1 QDAVQRPLL
10 RWFAALGPDPQAVEA
25 PRRRPSEQRARE
37 PVERAAP
44 AGCVVVAGEEADPAA
59 VGDVAPV
66 PAPRADGGEPVRG
79 GEPQGR
85 RARAVGPAR
94 LPDAHTLARDGAER
108 DAAGVPEPGGPAR
121 GEP

>member
-1 QDAVQRPLL
+1 SPLRCPEAAGSAGTVGPPDPQDAVQRPLL

-25 PRRRPSEQRARE
+25 PRRRPPEQRARE

-44 AGCVVVAGEEADPAA
+44 AGRVVVAGEEADPAA

-85 RARAVGPAR
+85 RARAVGDRKSTR
-94 LPDAHTLARDGAER
+94 L
-108 DAAGVPEPGGPAR
+108 
-121 GEP
+121 